1 MKVAIC
7 ISGYFNSSRD
17 KTSKGKDGF
26 KHLKKHVLNKVDAD
40 VYIHSWD
47 IENRSRII
55 DLYEKNLKGVLFEDQ
70 IDFTSFDLIQNEIGY
85 VPQSAIFSQLYS
97 VQKSFELLDMSQAN
111 YDCVIKTRFDIGRIN
126 RLTSGPGHANP
137 YAVQCINF
145 SPNYDMKKFY
155 LANWQYLDTE
165 GPPDMWFYSSHKNME
180 CFREI
185 YNVIKSDMRIDSEM
199 DIWAGKDAGGIVNVI
214 KAYKWFLLKN
224 NLWGKI
230 KPLNT
235 IWE

>member
-47 IENRSRII
+47 LENKKKII
-55 DLYEKNLKGVLFEDQ
+55 DLYENNLKGFLFEEQ
-70 IDFTSFDLIQNEIGY
+70 INFSPFATIPHENGY

-97 VQKSFELLDMSQAN
+97 VQKSFELMEMTKTK
-111 YDCVIKTRFDIGRIN
+111 YDCVIKTRFDVGRIN
-126 RLTSGPGHANP
+126 RLTSGPGKSNP
-137 YAVQCINF
+137 FAVQCINF
-145 SPNYDMKKFY
+145 SSNYDMQNFY
-155 LANWQYLDTE
+155 IADWQYLESE
-165 GPPDMWFYSSHKNME
+165 GPADMWFYSNYQNMKH
-180 CFREI
+180 FSKI
-185 YNVIKSDMRIDSEM
+185 YDIIKEDMKLGSEM
-199 DIWAGKDAGGIVNVI
+199 ELWAGKEAGGMINVI

-224 NLWGKI
+224 DLWKLI
-230 KPLNT
+230 KPLET
-235 IWE
+235 KWE